1 MYIKKK
7 IYQVK
12 DAEAS
17 AVVTSLCKREMLKK
31 AFKCNDFF
39 SYFIVFLASFKNIVV
54 VWT

>member
-12 DAEAS
+12 HAEVS
-17 AVVTSLCKREMLKK
+17 AVVTSLCKREMLKA

-39 SYFIVFLASFKNIVV
+39 SYFIGFFGLF
-54 VWT
+54 

>member
-12 DAEAS
+12 HAEVS
-17 AVVTSLCKREMLKK
+17 AVVTSLCKREMLKA

-39 SYFIVFLASFKNIVV
+39 SYFIGFFWPLLKTLS
-54 VWT
+54 